1 MNQPLREDERKKTRK
16 SNFDEASK
24 HNGAWRSRSSTR
36 NLKASNFQTSITLER
51 TFFNTIYTV
60 YTIGL
65 EPSQLDLNWCIQYY
79 PTLLL

>member
-1 MNQPLREDERKKTRK
+1 MNQPLREEEKKKTKK
-16 SNFDEASK
+16 SNFNEASK
-24 HNGAWRSRSSTR
+24 RSSTC
-36 NLKASNFQTSITLER
+36 NVKASNFQTSITLER
-51 TFFNTIYTV
+51 TFFNTICTV